1 VKKTDFALMKHNVEQ
16 WARVHA
22 NEDFMY
28 GSPQSWWAKARG
40 ANIINDDQY
49 EEAKTYYGT
58 LWTYRGD

>member
-1 VKKTDFALMKHNVEQ
+1 MKHDVEQ